1 MNNFIRGLLFGAG
14 IGLLVAPMKGEEL
27 RKRLSER
34 ANDFRRYLPENTQ
47 IDAYRHQ
54 IGERV
59 SQTTDTLKNY
69 AQQAG
74 SRASVLGNKA
84 QERASTFKERAQT
97 TASTLGDKV
106 QSRVSRIGTKG
117 QEGTDLL

>member
-1 MNNFIRGLLFGAG
+1 MNNFIKGLLFGAG

-59 SQTTDTLKNY
+59 NQTTGTLKNY

-74 SRASVLGNKA
+74 TRVSVLSNKA
-84 QERASTFKERAQT
+84 QESVSTLKERAQT
-97 TASTLGDKV
+97 TASTLSDKV
-106 QSRVSRIGTKG
+106 QSRISSIGTK
-117 QEGTDLL
+117 DL